1 MIKRPLVEKSQTSEP
16 APDSTTIDLM
26 NAISILRSAGRDLF
40 AQAVLHVQLARVEWA
55 EEKSRMLQILVI
67 ALLGFACLLCVMLF
81 AGALVL
87 ALTWETVYRIP
98 AVLALITVYGTGTC
112 IAWRRIHTLSVQ
124 SGQAFA
130 ASREELAADIA
141 LIRSKL

>member
-1 MIKRPLVEKSQTSEP
+1 MAWV
-16 APDSTTIDLM
+16 AM
-26 NAISILRSAGRDLF
+26 
-40 AQAVLHVQLARVEWA
+40 
-55 EEKSRMLQILVI
+55 
-67 ALLGFACLLCVMLF
+67 
-81 AGALVL
+81 
-87 ALTWETVYRIP
+87 
-98 AVLALITVYGTGTC
+98 ITVYGTGTC